1 MRVDL
6 DYSEANQLPFN
17 ISFSTEKELQYILTL
32 VNQKINNFQN
42 KSNIKKVSMSL
53 KPICKDNPNLK
64 FLEILVN
71 SNLDKEQDFHL
82 NNILGMQVFKDIL
95 TNFNE
100 INNRNTLKQL
110 RELSNYHFTTINIP
124 EDQYDKITDYLCEY
138 EDDSWDRLYFQ
149 LFFEYE
155 YFKEHG
161 FVFKISILPAV
172 YTLTK

>member
-1 MRVDL
+1 MRIDL
-6 DYSEANQLPFN
+6 NYSDANQLPFN
-17 ISFSTEKELQYILTL
+17 ISFSKEKELQYILTL

-64 FLEILVN
+64 CLEILVN
-71 SNLDKEQDFHL
+71 SKLDTEQDFHL
-82 NNILGMQVFKDIL
+82 NNISGMQLFKAIL
-95 TNFNE
+95 TNLNE

-110 RELSNYHFTTINIP
+110 RELPNYNFMNSNIS

-161 FVFKISILPAV
+161 FAFKISILPAV